1 MTDAIF
7 RSFRFQYLLG
17 FVTCVA
23 LLAYAYYVQFDL
35 GIEPC
40 PLCIIQ
46 RIAFIAMGIF
56 FLIGAVHAPRAGGRK
71 AYALL
76 VLLGA
81 AAGAGVAAY
90 HLWVQHQP
98 PDPMAG
104 CAPGF
109 TYMVENFPI
118 NKVLKMAFT
127 GHAVAGTG
135 IEGLVHAVALHH
147 RVHRCLERLG
157 MLHVVGLAMP
167 FWTLVAFVVIGI
179 AAIWAGFRGTGPRK
193 RV

>member
-23 LLAYAYYVQFDL
+23 LLAYAYYVQF
-35 GIEPC
+35 GIGLEPC

-127 GHAVAGTG
+127 GHADCAEISWTF
-135 IEGLVHAVALHH
+135 L
-147 RVHRCLERLG
+147 
-157 MLHVVGLAMP
+157 GLAMP